1 MRKKK
6 IGQTITKVRMIERY
20 KYINKFRYSI
30 FGVCNQ
36 AIPTEA
42 THNPILSEI
51 VLEKLKYVKEEIK
64 ADINSITLGSI
75 KAEDVFG
82 NRELEV
88 SELFANEI
96 CLYDFASYKTRYDEY
111 LKGEALQR
119 ILPTHKR
126 EEIIEK
132 YNEEIKALE
141 EALKGLEGIGKQFGK
156 EERKKLES
164 LKLEKLEFEEKFDF
178 PTLEDIEISIFNRI
192 YSYLINIIEDIEN
205 KIEYLEGKLGDRY
218 E

>member
-1 MRKKK
+1 MTLLVNNL
-6 IGQTITKVRMIERY
+6 IMQ
-20 KYINKFRYSI
+20 
-30 FGVCNQ
+30 
-36 AIPTEA
+36 
-42 THNPILSEI
+42 
-51 VLEKLKYVKEEIK
+51 IK

-141 EALKGLEGIGKQFGK
+141 EALKGLEG
-156 EERKKLES
+156 KLI
-164 LKLEKLEFEEKFDF
+164 LMK
-178 PTLEDIEISIFNRI
+178 
-192 YSYLINIIEDIEN
+192 
-205 KIEYLEGKLGDRY
+205 EGKG
-218 E
+218 